1 MSEYYAPPGAAVRD
15 TAIGGEAITQE
26 MIEALR
32 GTKGWVMLIAILMF
46 IGAAFLV
53 LGGLGIA
60 FGGWMTSRAQPV
72 GVPAGLFLGMT
83 VFYLIGALVYIFLG
97 VYLVR
102 YAGAIGRLVQSGAA
116 SEMETALEQQRKFW
130 KLAGI
135 LALIS
140 IVLAVIGILA
150 AIAIPAY
157 SVYNARM
164 MH

>member
-1 MSEYYAPPGAAVRD
+1 MSEYYAPPLAAVRD
-15 TAIGGEAITQE
+15 TAISGAAITPE

-32 GTKGWVMLIAILMF
+32 GTKGWVMLIGILMF
-46 IGAAFLV
+46 IGAAFFV

-72 GVPAGLFLGMT
+72 GVPAGMFLGMA

-97 VYLVR
+97 LHLVR
-102 YAGAIGRLVQSGAA
+102 YAAAIGRLIQTGAA
-116 SEMETALEQQRKFW
+116 TEMEAALEQQRKFW
-130 KLAGI
+130 KLAGV

-140 IVLAVIGILA
+140 IVFAVIGIVV

-157 SVYNARM
+157 SVYSARM